1 MTSSAQSAALRAA
14 ALEIA
19 GRGWKVFPCRPG
31 SKAALWHREDHCGG
45 RGVCGGGH
53 VTPESLA
60 TSDLDRVA
68 ARWSDGVP
76 YNIAVYPGPSD
87 LFILDCDVPKPRRR
101 GQREQ
106 RGEQDPD
113 GWTQLQALAAER
125 GGPLPDT
132 YTLATPSGGRQLWY
146 AAPPGTLLRGTVKH
160 IASNVD
166 TRGWGTYGLA
176 PGSVRPDGSYGLHD
190 DTDPVELPGWLV
202 QVNVER
208 TSPAISGR
216 REKPVAAPDAYTA
229 HVVRAECDRVA
240 SEPAE
245 RRQRNKVLSTA
256 AYALGQLVGAELLDH
271 EHARAELETAV
282 AAWNTPA
289 SWAKDTGVIA
299 TSLAAG
305 ARNPRRINRRGPGH
319 AA

>member
-1 MTSSAQSAALRAA
+1 MSEAQSAALRAA
-14 ALEIA
+14 AMEIA

-31 SKAALWHREDHCGG
+31 TKTALWHRADHCRGG
-45 RGVCGGGH
+45 GVCASGH

-76 YNIAVYPGPSD
+76 YNIAVYPGPSG
-87 LFILDCDVPKPRRR
+87 LFILDCDIPKPARP
-101 GQREQ
+101 GQPPA
-106 RGEQDPD
+106 RGEHDPD

-146 AAPPGTLLRGTVKH
+146 TAPPGTVLRGTVKH

-176 PGSVRPDGSYGLHD
+176 PGSVLPNGAYELGD
-190 DTDPVELPGWLV
+190 DTGPIELPGWLV
-202 QVNVER
+202 QANVER
-208 TSPAISGR
+208 APTATSGR
-216 REKPVAAPDAYTA
+216 NEKPVAAPDAYTA

-240 SEPAE
+240 AEPPG
-245 RRQRNKVLSTA
+245 RRNKVLSTA
-256 AYALGQLVGAELLDH
+256 AYALGQLVGAELLDR

-305 ARNPRRINRRGPGH
+305 ARNPRRINRRGPGR

>member
-1 MTSSAQSAALRAA
+1 MSSQAQCAALRAA
-14 ALEIA
+14 AVEMA

-31 SKAALWHREDHCGG
+31 TKAALWHRVDHCGG
-45 RGVCGGGH
+45 RGVCAGGH

-60 TSDLDRVA
+60 TSDVERVS

-76 YNIAVYPGPSD
+76 YNIAVYPGPSG
-87 LFILDCDVPKPRRR
+87 LFIADCDVPKP
-101 GQREQ
+101 GQP
-106 RGEQDPD
+106 GGGDPD
-113 GWTQLQALAAER
+113 GWSQLQALAAER

-132 YTLATPSGGRQLWY
+132 WTLETPSGGRQLWY
-146 AAPPGTLLRGTVKH
+146 AAPPGCHLRGTVRH

-176 PGSVRPDGSYGLHD
+176 PGSVRPNGAYRLLD
-190 DTDPVELPGWLV
+190 DTDPAPLPGWLV
-202 QVNVER
+202 QANVER
-208 TSPAISGR
+208 ASPAISGR
-216 REKPVAAPDAYTA
+216 PEKPLAAPDAYTA
-229 HVVRAECDRVA
+229 RAVRAECDRVA
-240 SEPAE
+240 SEPPG
-245 RRQRNKVLSTA
+245 RRNKVLSTA
-256 AYALGQLVGAELLDH
+256 AYALGQLVGAQLLDR

-282 AAWNTPA
+282 AAWNTPV

-305 ARNPRRINRRGPGH
+305 EGNPRRITPRRPGTGR